1 MPKRGFELGRDF
13 HGRCSFR
20 EGLAM
25 AAPHGAGMLPLYVGD
40 LPGRRLQAVFPLYP
54 CVDFL
59 KYQLFLERDF
69 SSGYTEKSVIPK
81 REENTREIKGR
92 ERKNSV

>member
-20 EGLAM
+20 EELAM
-25 AAPHGAGMLPLYVGD
+25 AAPHGAGMLPLYAGD
-40 LPGRRLQAVFPLYP
+40 LPGRRLQAVFSLYP

-59 KYQLFLERDF
+59 
-69 SSGYTEKSVIPK
+69 I
-81 REENTREIKGR
+81 GR
-92 ERKNSV
+92 EATDLDITYEIRIGKQILVCMVRS

>member
-1 MPKRGFELGRDF
+1 MPKRGFDGGFELGRDF

-40 LPGRRLQAVFPLYP
+40 LPGRRLQAVFSLYP

-59 KYQLFLERDF
+59 
-69 SSGYTEKSVIPK
+69 I
-81 REENTREIKGR
+81 GR
-92 ERKNSV
+92 EAADLDITYEIRIGKRFLVCMVRS